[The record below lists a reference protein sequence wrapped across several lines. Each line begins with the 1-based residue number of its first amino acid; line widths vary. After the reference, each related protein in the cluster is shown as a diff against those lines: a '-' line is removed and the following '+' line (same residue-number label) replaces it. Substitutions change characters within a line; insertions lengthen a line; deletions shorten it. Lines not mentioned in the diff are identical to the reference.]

1 MASNENFVGLKVKM
15 MIIISRTASAFATLE
30 DVALDTESRGLLKCT
45 LSITLPD
52 K

>member
-1 MASNENFVGLKVKM
+1 MASNENFVGLKMKM
-15 MIIISRTASAFATLE
+15 IIIISRTAFATLE
-30 DVALDTESRGLLKCT
+30 DVALDTESQGLLKCT